1 MEDSKSKMLL
11 AALSQCIAE
20 RDEAAANV
28 CFILEHGTNQINNN
42 TTCLKLEFEKICKA
56 ELTIEAIQVYYANH
70 YELSQC
76 ITKKEEDNHAD
87 NT

>member
-11 AALSQCIAE
+11 AALSQCVAE

-28 CFILEHGTNQINNN
+28 CFILEHGTNQITDN
-42 TTCLKLEFEKICKA
+42 TTCLKLEFEKICQA
-56 ELTIEAIQVYYANH
+56 ELTMEAIQVYYASH
-70 YELSQC
+70 CELSQH
-76 ITKKEEDNHAD
+76 IIKKEEDSHVD